1 MPASSI
7 HDSINSSSSFSNDQ
21 EEFEIVSVIS
31 DSELHPQLNM
41 QPLGL
46 TAYHSSDLQLP
57 QLPPEPV
64 PAPGC
69 LEKFETACLSPED
82 VQSFVKRWVDGE
94 EEDGAYPLDES
105 MAPLAAETEALK
117 GYKIN
122 KPPKMRPVRVYIAAL
137 YDVLHPG

>member
-1 MPASSI
+1 
-7 HDSINSSSSFSNDQ
+7 
-21 EEFEIVSVIS
+21 
-31 DSELHPQLNM
+31 
-41 QPLGL
+41 
-46 TAYHSSDLQLP
+46 
-57 QLPPEPV
+57 
-64 PAPGC
+64 

-94 EEDGAYPLDES
+94 EDEEDVAYIMDES
-105 MAPLAAETEALK
+105 LAPMGMQTAALK